1 MTQGQPGLR
10 ERKKQQTR
18 RKLMVVAVELFEERG
33 YDKVSVAEI
42 AAAADVSKMT
52 VFNYCGSKEG
62 ILVGALEDHVDDV
75 ARAVRE
81 RAPGESVV
89 HAVRRQ
95 FLACVDAFDPAVG
108 MSDEPFVLRMRR
120 LIIETP
126 ALLARA
132 REIAHRS
139 EWLLAE
145 ELATSVTP
153 GDRETAHIVAGQLI
167 GLRYSLV
174 ALNHRRLL
182 AGEPAASFVDE
193 ARALAQRA
201 FDSLEFGLGD
211 YGAERPATDG

>member
-10 ERKKQQTR
+10 ERKKLQTR
-18 RKLMVVAVELFEERG
+18 RKLMRVAVELFEERG

-42 AAAADVSKMT
+42 AAAAEVSKMT
-52 VFNYCGSKEG
+52 VFNYCGSKED
-62 ILVGALEDHVDDV
+62 ILVGALEDHVGDV

-95 FLACVDAFDPAVG
+95 FLAAVDAFEPAVG

-126 ALLARA
+126 VLFARA

-139 EWLLAE
+139 ERLLAE
-145 ELATSVTP
+145 ELAANVTP
-153 GDRETAHIVAGQLI
+153 DDPELAHVIAGQLI

-182 AGEPAASFVDE
+182 AGEPAASFVDD
-193 ARALAQRA
+193 AKALAERA

-211 YGAERPATDG
+211 YGAVRPDTAG

>member
-10 ERKKQQTR
+10 ERKKLQTR
-18 RKLMVVAVELFEERG
+18 RKLMQVAVELFEERG

-52 VFNYCGSKEG
+52 VFNYCGSKED

-95 FLACVDAFDPAVG
+95 FLAYVDASEPAVG
-108 MSDEPFVLRMRR
+108 MCDDPFVLRLRR
-120 LIIETP
+120 LIVETP
-126 ALLARA
+126 VLLARA

-139 EWLLAE
+139 ERLLAE
-145 ELATSVTP
+145 ELAAV
-153 GDRETAHIVAGQLI
+153 GDPAMAHIVAGQII

-174 ALNHRRLL
+174 ALNQRRLL
-182 AGEPAASFVDE
+182 AGEPAASFAGE

-201 FDSLEFGLGD
+201 FDTLEFGLGD
-211 YGAERPATDG
+211 YGAVRPDTAG

>member
-10 ERKKQQTR
+10 ERKKLQTR
-18 RKLMVVAVELFEERG
+18 QKLMRVAVELFEERG

-42 AAAADVSKMT
+42 AAAAEVSKMT
-52 VFNYCGSKEG
+52 VFNYCGSKED

-95 FLACVDAFDPAVG
+95 FLAAVDASDPAVG
-108 MSDEPFVLRMRR
+108 MSDAPFALRLRR
-120 LIIETP
+120 LIVETP
-126 ALLARA
+126 VLLARA

-145 ELATSVTP
+145 ELAP
-153 GDRETAHIVAGQLI
+153 FGDPAMARVLAGQII
-167 GLRYSLV
+167 GLRYGLV
-174 ALNHRRLL
+174 ALNQRRLL
-182 AGEPAASFVDE
+182 AGESAASFADE
-193 ARALAQRA
+193 ARELAERA
-201 FDSLEFGLGD
+201 FDMLEFGLGD
-211 YGAERPATDG
+211 YGAVRPDTAG